1 MVMMKNT
8 ISYEPL
14 GNHIVVEMPNV
25 EKETA
30 SGIIKSDLMLKEEA
44 DKRDGHAK
52 VVAVS
57 QDVKT
62 VKVGDTVIPKG
73 QGFMVMVEDTEYFQM
88 NMFDVLGIVR
98 APNLEFRSN
107 ITLGSDIDL
116 SDNNAHA

>member
-1 MVMMKNT
+1 MKNT
-8 ISYEPL
+8 INYEPL
-14 GNHIVVEMPNV
+14 GNHIVVEMPEV
-25 EKETA
+25 AKETD
-30 SGIIKSDLMLKEEA
+30 SGILKSESMIREEE

-73 QGFMVMVEDTEYFQM
+73 QGFMVNVEGIEYFQM

-98 APNLEFRSN
+98 
-107 ITLGSDIDL
+107 
-116 SDNNAHA
+116 

>member
-1 MVMMKNT
+1 MKNT
-8 ISYEPL
+8 INYEPL

-30 SGIIKSDLMLKEEA
+30 SGIIKSERMLKEEA

-73 QGFMVMVEDTEYFQM
+73 QGFAVMVDEIEYFQM
-88 NMFDVLGIVR
+88 NMYDVLGVVHPSKKLR
-98 APNLEFRSN
+98 VNQPA
-107 ITLGSDIDL
+107 
-116 SDNNAHA
+116 